1 MNSREAIE
9 AAALYGR
16 QDRPDNERPVD
27 SLPSDKARIARARRK
42 ALVAL
47 EHLAANDPDFAG
59 IALTT
64 DKLHAYIPPPQA
76 YYRAVVDLGIS
87 LFTLTAMREK
97 SSADLRR
104 WLQNRM
110 QRTGYT
116 VPKNCCNKALFDW
129 QLNDIAEAVG
139 LDFNQDNLKS
149 ISKIQAYAKAL
160 ADGDEL
166 GTPFHVSGFISGTAV
181 SFVDGCKPGRHK
193 LFKTSTGYTA
203 FKRSGKQLTLP
214 TFLAMIGE

>member
-1 MNSREAIE
+1 VTSEAIE
-9 AAALYGR
+9 AAALYDR
-16 QDRPDNERPVD
+16 QDRPNNEDPLDNIPT
-27 SLPSDKARIARARRK
+27 DKDRIARARRK
-42 ALVAL
+42 ALAL
-47 EHLAANDPDFAG
+47 LENLAATDPDFAG
-59 IALTT
+59 VALTT
-64 DKLHAYIPPPQA
+64 DKLHAYIPPPQI
-76 YYRAVVDLGIS
+76 YYRAVVDMGVS
-87 LFTLTAMREK
+87 LFHLTAMREK

-104 WLQNRM
+104 WLQDRV
-110 QRTGYT
+110 QGTGYT

-129 QLNDIAEAVG
+129 QLYDIAQAIG
-139 LDFNQDNLKS
+139 LDFNKANLKS

-181 SFVDGCKPGRHK
+181 SFVEGCKPGRHK